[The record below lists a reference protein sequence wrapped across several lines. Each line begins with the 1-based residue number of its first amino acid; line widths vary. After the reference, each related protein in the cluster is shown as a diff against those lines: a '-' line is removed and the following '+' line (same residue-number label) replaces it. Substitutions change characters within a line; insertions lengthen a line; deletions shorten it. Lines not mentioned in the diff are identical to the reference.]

1 MKKIFAIVIFCM
13 ASVTLH
19 AQDAVHFE
27 FSDGIE
33 DFALKSKMEQQISAL
48 LTAINRAESNNSN
61 INYGGIYIDDFA
73 SQSLGMM
80 WNNVHFR
87 IMDDDIV
94 EHCLRIKTSSG
105 KILGYQVRNI
115 AVEMKPID
123 DSYTGDLY
131 QEVCINLDPEGVIT
145 DFNITLGLN
154 QYMKII
160 KEGERLKDMDRRLQI
175 QHWVEQFSNAYGKK
189 DIDFMEKVF
198 SEDALIVTGKMM
210 KRVDCEIPKPKV
222 EYTTMGK
229 QQYLANLRRVFAR
242 NSYIHVKFT
251 DIEYVRHA
259 SKPNFYGVTLKQRW
273 SSTTYSDE
281 GVVFIIWDFTDEEH
295 PKILV
300 RTWQPM
306 EVDDDEIFTLDK
318 FKLL

>member
-1 MKKIFAIVIFCM
+1 MKKIFAIVLFCTACVM
-13 ASVTLH
+13 LH

-33 DFALKSKMEQQISAL
+33 DYALKRKMEQQISAL
-48 LTAINRAESNNSN
+48 LTAINRAESNSSN
-61 INYGGIYIDDFA
+61 INYLGIDIDDLA
-73 SQSLGMM
+73 SQSIGMM

-87 IMDDDIV
+87 IVDDDIV
-94 EHCLRIKTSSG
+94 EHCLRMKTSSG

-115 AVEMKPID
+115 AIEMKPLD

-131 QEVCINLDPEGVIT
+131 QEVCINLDPKGTIT
-145 DFNITLGLN
+145 DFNITLALN
-154 QYMKII
+154 QYMRIV
-160 KEGERLKDMDRRLQI
+160 KEGDSLHDLDKRMQI
-175 QHWVEQFSNAYGKK
+175 LYWVEEFRNAYDKK

-198 SEDALIVTGKMM
+198 SEDALIVTGKVM

-242 NSYIHVKFT
+242 NSYINVHF
-251 DIEYVRHA
+251 DGISLRRHA
-259 SKPNFYGVTLKQRW
+259 SKPNFYGVTLVQRW

-281 GVVFIIWDFTDEEH
+281 GIVFIIWDFSDEER

-306 EVDDDEIFTLDK
+306 EVDDNEV
-318 FKLL
+318 FKLKDFKL

>member
-1 MKKIFAIVIFCM
+1 MKKIFAIVLFCM
-13 ASVTLH
+13 ACVMLH

-33 DFALKSKMEQQISAL
+33 DYALKRKMEQQISAL
-48 LTAINRAESNNSN
+48 LTAINRAESNSSN
-61 INYGGIYIDDFA
+61 INYLGIDIDDLA
-73 SQSLGMM
+73 SQSIGMM

-87 IMDDDIV
+87 IVDDDIV
-94 EHCLRIKTSSG
+94 EHCLRMKTSSG

-115 AVEMKPID
+115 AIEMKPLD

-131 QEVCINLDPEGVIT
+131 QEVCINLDPKGTIT
-145 DFNITLGLN
+145 DFNITLALN
-154 QYMKII
+154 QYMRIV
-160 KEGERLKDMDRRLQI
+160 KEGDSLHDLDKRMQI
-175 QHWVEQFSNAYGKK
+175 LYWVEEFRNAYDKK

-198 SEDALIVTGKMM
+198 SEDALIVTGKVM

-242 NSYIHVKFT
+242 NSYINVHFDGISVR
-251 DIEYVRHA
+251 RHA
-259 SKPNFYGVTLKQRW
+259 SKPNFYGVTLVQRW

-281 GVVFIIWDFTDEEH
+281 GIVFIIWDFSDEER

-306 EVDDDEIFTLDK
+306 EVDDNEV
-318 FKLL
+318 FKLKDFKL

>member
-1 MKKIFAIVIFCM
+1 MKKIFAIVLFCM
-13 ASVTLH
+13 ACVMLH

-33 DFALKSKMEQQISAL
+33 DYALKRKMEQQISAL
-48 LTAINRAESNNSN
+48 LTAINRAESNSSN
-61 INYGGIYIDDFA
+61 INYLGIDIDDLA
-73 SQSLGMM
+73 SQSIGMM

-87 IMDDDIV
+87 IVDDDIV
-94 EHCLRIKTSSG
+94 EHCLRMKTSSG

-115 AVEMKPID
+115 AIEMKPLD

-131 QEVCINLDPEGVIT
+131 QEVCINLDPKGTIT
-145 DFNITLGLN
+145 DFNITLALN
-154 QYMKII
+154 QYMRIV
-160 KEGERLKDMDRRLQI
+160 KEGDSLHDLDKRMQI
-175 QHWVEQFSNAYGKK
+175 LYWVEEFRNAYDKK

-198 SEDALIVTGKMM
+198 SEDALIVTGKVM

-242 NSYIHVKFT
+242 NSYINVHF
-251 DIEYVRHA
+251 DGISLRRHA
-259 SKPNFYGVTLKQRW
+259 SKPNFYGVTLVQRW

-281 GVVFIIWDFTDEEH
+281 GIVFIIWDFSDEER

-306 EVDDDEIFTLDK
+306 EVDDNEV
-318 FKLL
+318 FKLKDFKL

>member
-1 MKKIFAIVIFCM
+1 M
-13 ASVTLH
+13 LH

-33 DFALKSKMEQQISAL
+33 DYALKRKMEQQISAL
-48 LTAINRAESNNSN
+48 LTAINRAESNSSN
-61 INYGGIYIDDFA
+61 INYLGIDIDDLA
-73 SQSLGMM
+73 SQSIGMM

-87 IMDDDIV
+87 IVDDDIV
-94 EHCLRIKTSSG
+94 EHCLRMKTSSG

-115 AVEMKPID
+115 AIEMKPLD

-131 QEVCINLDPEGVIT
+131 QEVCINLDPKGTIT
-145 DFNITLGLN
+145 DFNITLALN
-154 QYMKII
+154 QYMRIV
-160 KEGERLKDMDRRLQI
+160 KEGDSLHDLDKRMQI
-175 QHWVEQFSNAYGKK
+175 LYWVEEFRNAYDKK

-198 SEDALIVTGKMM
+198 SEDALIVTGKVM

-242 NSYIHVKFT
+242 NSYINVHFDGISVR
-251 DIEYVRHA
+251 RHA
-259 SKPNFYGVTLKQRW
+259 SKPNFYGVTLVQRW

-281 GVVFIIWDFTDEEH
+281 GIVFIIWDFSDEER

-306 EVDDDEIFTLDK
+306 EVDDNEV
-318 FKLL
+318 FKLKDFKL